1 LDAMDGGKVV
11 VLDFAKLEEAK
22 ATNCQ
27 CLLYAQLGKTAGWSM
42 QHAGART
49 QGARRDWADLLF
61 TAFGRI
67 VDQQVN
73 GDVAE

>member
-11 VLDFAKLEEAK
+11 VLDFAKLEEV
-22 ATNCQ
+22 
-27 CLLYAQLGKTAGWSM
+27 
-42 QHAGART
+42 
-49 QGARRDWADLLF
+49 F

-67 VDQQVN
+67 VDQQVD